1 MDIIRATTLAERA
14 GAYYVRIQAMA
25 RKHRIPLHLEFDEH
39 DNDST
44 KYIVVVDDYL
54 PVATCRM
61 YPLDGDRMM
70 LGRVVVLP
78 EYRRQGLGSMVVTEC
93 ECWAEELGY
102 AKTVVESRDNKV
114 RFYEGMGY
122 VSQEENV
129 ISGEVFD
136 CIRMEKDLSAC

>member
-78 EYRRQGLGSMVVTEC
+78 EYRRQGIGSMVVHEA
-93 ECWAEELGY
+93 EAWAKELGY
-102 AKTVVESRDNKV
+102 KTACIESRDNKV

-136 CIRMEKDLSAC
+136 CILMEKDLSAC

>member
-78 EYRRQGLGSMVVTEC
+78 EYRRQGIGSMVVHEA
-93 ECWAEELGY
+93 EAWAKELGY
-102 AKTVVESRDNKV
+102 KTACIESRDNKV

-136 CIRMEKDLSAC
+136 YIRMEKDLSAC